1 MPGPSRDSG
10 PFIGL
15 RVVEMG
21 DESVNYAGLLLA
33 GLGAEVIK
41 VEPPEGSPGRR
52 IGPFYEDVVDPE
64 RSLFFWCN
72 NRGKRSVVLDLERAG
87 EVTTLSEL
95 LGAADVLLDSTERG
109 RLPALG
115 LAPDAWPTLV
125 HARLSPF
132 GDDGPWADYKTSDLV
147 SLALGGV
154 TMNCGYDPEPD
165 GFYDLSPVAP
175 QLWHSFHIA
184 GEQLVIGVI
193 AALIARG
200 RSGRGQGLG
209 GQFTRRSPRT
219 RSST

>member
-1 MPGPSRDSG
+1 MPGPSRGSG

-21 DESVNYAGLLLA
+21 DESVDYAGLLLA

-115 LAPDAWPTLV
+115 LAPDAWLDVGTRPAESLRRRRTVGGLQDV
-125 HARLSPF
+125 GSGVARR
-132 GDDGPWADYKTSDLV
+132 
-147 SLALGGV
+147 
-154 TMNCGYDPEPD
+154 
-165 GFYDLSPVAP
+165 
-175 QLWHSFHIA
+175 
-184 GEQLVIGVI
+184 
-193 AALIARG
+193 AASR
-200 RSGRGQGLG
+200 
-209 GQFTRRSPRT
+209 
-219 RSST
+219 